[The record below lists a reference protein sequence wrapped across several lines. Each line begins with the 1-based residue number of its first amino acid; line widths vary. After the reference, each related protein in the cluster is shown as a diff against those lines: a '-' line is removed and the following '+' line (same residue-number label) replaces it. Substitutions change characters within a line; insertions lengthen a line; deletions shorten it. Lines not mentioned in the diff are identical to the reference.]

1 MNIFI
6 LSENPKT
13 AAQMMCDRHIPK
25 MVVESAQMLSTVH
38 RMIDGIE
45 EKRQSK
51 SGKRMVKYWK
61 LPDYREDVFYKAVHM
76 SHPCTVWTSVSSE
89 NYQWHY
95 EHFVAL
101 GEEFEYRYQKTHMTI
116 AKLKDE
122 LSVLPKNIKDGQ
134 LTPFAQAM
142 NHYPKCKVKG
152 NAVQAYRNYY
162 HAAKPFAK
170 WEKGRIA
177 PDWWQ
182 GYTGEAA

>member
-6 LSENPKT
+6 LSEDPKT

-76 SHPCTVWTSVSSE
+76 SHPCTVWTRVSSA

-116 AKLKDE
+116 SKLKDE
-122 LSVLPKNIKDGQ
+122 LSVLPKNIKDAP

-142 NHYPKCKVKG
+142 NHYPKCKVEG
-152 NAVQAYRNYY
+152 DAVQAYRNYY